1 MAGAG
6 ILAQPV
12 VGLANIIRLI
22 NRLPNLAGKT
32 VLSGSS
38 NLFIPHLH
46 GFSTGRTVNDAVEQ
60 IVKRTGI
67 AFHNSWSTVNDFPY
81 LLPFFRGYDCFM
93 AILDN
98 FSILTRDNVI
108 GVGANPFLMC
118 PADQMCALIKRV
130 SQDMAD
136 SCTSP

>member
-60 IVKRTGI
+60 IVKGQE
-67 AFHNSWSTVNDFPY
+67 
-81 LLPFFRGYDCFM
+81 LPFIIVGLRSMISRTCSHSSGDMIASWQSSIISQSSRGIM
-93 AILDN
+93 
-98 FSILTRDNVI
+98 S
-108 GVGANPFLMC
+108 
-118 PADQMCALIKRV
+118 
-130 SQDMAD
+130 
-136 SCTSP
+136 